1 MTDLASLAN
10 TAIELFRQHAP
21 WVAEKLGA
29 AAASH
34 AVKEIWE
41 QLKKKLS
48 SPGGQEAIQKV
59 ESEPNKDRNW
69 DTMKNH
75 LLDLLEQDSA
85 FREQLAALVK
95 NSAVQQTATGTDI
108 TQAANVNSPGAS
120 IKIR

>member
-1 MTDLASLAN
+1 
-10 TAIELFRQHAP
+10 
-21 WVAEKLGA
+21 
-29 AAASH
+29 
-34 AVKEIWE
+34 
-41 QLKKKLS
+41 
-48 SPGGQEAIQKV
+48 
-59 ESEPNKDRNW
+59 
-69 DTMKNH
+69 MKNH